1 MPKITNIYHKHQKA
15 PKKASNTT
23 NHPGQHKSK
32 PPRHLVSITM
42 TTTKK
47 NENVLVRMWRNRKAR
62 ALLRGMQNG
71 AAALEKYLAIP
82 QRIKELSYDPASLL
96 GEKWKLNVYIK
107 TCTLTFIQHIIIIMA
122 KRWKQSK
129 GPSTDEQLNKMW
141 YILTLEYYSATKRN
155 ELLIHDIIW

>member
-1 MPKITNIYHKHQKA
+1 MPKIANIYHKHQKA

-71 AAALEKYLAIP
+71 AAALENSVGIP
-82 QRIKELSYDPASLL
+82 QSVKNRITLWSSNLISGYASWRTEDSVLKRHLYTEVHSSPIHNSQKAEATEVSLNGWMNKENMKY
-96 GEKWKLNVYIK
+96 VYIYV
-107 TCTLTFIQHIIIIMA
+107 
-122 KRWKQSK
+122 
-129 GPSTDEQLNKMW
+129 
-141 YILTLEYYSATKRN
+141 YIVYTMEY
-155 ELLIHDIIW
+155 

>member
-1 MPKITNIYHKHQKA
+1 
-15 PKKASNTT
+15 
-23 NHPGQHKSK
+23 
-32 PPRHLVSITM
+32 
-42 TTTKK
+42 
-47 NENVLVRMWRNRKAR
+47 
-62 ALLRGMQNG
+62 MQNG